1 MAPWLTSPQAR
12 QARLAGV
19 HPAGHLAAQ
28 SFLCAVVVFFGTRLL
43 LSTTGPQTECAESG
57 LLRRYGLFALH
68 FILAVN
74 STPTP
79 TLDAFV
85 EAVSKLEDRS
95 WVRLK
100 LVSTCAVASL
110 ELRFCPLPASCKLFG
125 SHQ

>member
-1 MAPWLTSPQAR
+1 MTFLLCSCAHLLPS
-12 QARLAGV
+12 LA
-19 HPAGHLAAQ
+19 LY
-28 SFLCAVVVFFGTRLL
+28 LL
-43 LSTTGPQTECAESG
+43 LSTSRPQREHAERV
-57 LLRRYGLFALH
+57 LVCRYGLFALH

-110 ELRFCPLPASCKLFG
+110 ELRFCPLSASCKFR
-125 SHQ
+125 